1 MPTIHEPAVT
11 ASVFTPAIP
20 ALRGWS
26 TVIRVASPSDVKRRT
41 SVATTAITTAL
52 TITTNWFSFT

>member
-11 ASVFTPAIP
+11 ASVFTPAIS

-26 TVIRVASPSDVKRRT
+26 TVIRVAKPIGVYRSTSDVPT
-41 SVATTAITTAL
+41 MITTAL
-52 TITTNWFSFT
+52 TITATWLVFM